1 MDHTKELIKRAHEG
15 DKQARDKLVIDN
27 MGLVYCI
34 SKRFAMRGYDMED
47 INQIGTIG
55 LIKAID
61 KFDDSF
67 DVKFSTYAV
76 PMIAG
81 EIKRFLR
88 DDGMIKVSRTL
99 KENGYKVKRASEQY
113 TSENGHEPTVEN
125 LAAATELSVED
136 VVLALEANSEVES
149 IYKTVYQ
156 SEGNEVYLLD
166 KMSEKNS
173 TTIQNKYESPGEKIV
188 DKVVLEQL
196 MDTLNEKEKQ
206 IITLRYFHD
215 KTQTQIANQ
224 LGISQVQVS
233 RMEKKILVKLR
244 ELLI

>member
-1 MDHTKELIKRAHEG
+1 MK
-15 DKQARDKLVIDN
+15 
-27 MGLVYCI
+27 
-34 SKRFAMRGYDMED
+34 
-47 INQIGTIG
+47 
-55 LIKAID
+55 
-61 KFDDSF
+61 
-67 DVKFSTYAV
+67 
-76 PMIAG
+76 
-81 EIKRFLR
+81 
-88 DDGMIKVSRTL
+88 
-99 KENGYKVKRASEQY
+99 
-113 TSENGHEPTVEN
+113 
-125 LAAATELSVED
+125 
-136 VVLALEANSEVES
+136 
-149 IYKTVYQ
+149 
-156 SEGNEVYLLD
+156 
-166 KMSEKNS
+166 KNS